1 MMIRNRSLIAALGLL
16 ALPAALVAQ
25 HGPMGHPPVPGR
37 GMAAPT
43 PVYLMKAGASDLF
56 ERQEG
61 QLMSSSRNPAV
72 ARFARQMVRDHS
84 NSTAMVKAAA
94 IRAGL
99 HPRPPML
106 DGDMRRN
113 LAALRAARGRDRD
126 RLYVMQQKQAHQ
138 DALMLHQGYANGGD
152 VPALRNVAGKIVPV
166 VQHHIAMLDRM

>member
-1 MMIRNRSLIAALGLL
+1 MNRNRTLIAAMALL

-25 HGPMGHPPVPGR
+25 RGPMGHPPVPDR
-37 GMAAPT
+37 GMAPPT
-43 PVYLMKAGASDLF
+43 PLYVMKAGASDLF

-61 QLMSSSRNPAV
+61 QLMSTSRDPAV
-72 ARFARQMVRDHS
+72 ARFAREMVRDHS

-94 IRAGL
+94 MRSGL

-106 DGDMRRN
+106 DADMRRN
-113 LAALRAARGRDRD
+113 LAMLRAARGAERD
-126 RLYVMQQKQAHQ
+126 RLYVQQQKQAHQ

-152 VPALRNVAGKIVPV
+152 APALRNAARKIVPV

>member
-1 MMIRNRSLIAALGLL
+1 MTRNRTLITALALL
-16 ALPAALVAQ
+16 ALPASLAAQ
-25 HGPMGHPPVPGR
+25 RGPVGHPPVPDR
-37 GMAAPT
+37 CMAAPT

-61 QLMSSSRNPAV
+61 QLMSSSRNRDV

-94 IRAGL
+94 MRSGL

-113 LAALRAARGRDRD
+113 LAMLRAARGADRD
-126 RLYVMQQKQAHQ
+126 RLYIRQQKQAHQ

-152 VPALRNVAGKIVPV
+152 RPALRNAASKIVPV
-166 VQHHIAMLDRM
+166 VQHHIAMLDHM